1 MGYYWLCYNVII
13 KNYCLIKVSLKDTF
27 CMKGIYDIL
36 EHIQLNEPKSKG
48 LRHVPAGLLH
58 YYQRRE

>member
-27 CMKGIYDIL
+27 CMNMKRNL
-36 EHIQLNEPKSKG
+36 
-48 LRHVPAGLLH
+48 
-58 YYQRRE
+58 